1 MRMQVLSTWFLQDT
15 TWKVPKLNVSVKL
28 ETLQTLATPTGV
40 ALTDVFCSCLKEIL
54 SEFSYYADCAGL
66 MYNVSLAM
74 GGLELTFGGY
84 HDKLPVL
91 VNKVLAEMKKMGGE
105 TPCPNDCYLRMKEK
119 VLRSYYNTRFS
130 QPYSHCILGS
140 STCLEDPRWSSDE
153 KYAALTASSLSD
165 FHTFSAQFVRQMK
178 ADVLVHGNATAE
190 EAKVLTASIVAALD
204 FLPLSLSQ
212 EPLRRNVC
220 LAKGTE
226 YIYRQHSK
234 TMNAKEPNSAVE
246 VILFV
251 GNREGRSADRDT
263 PVSVPLSTS
272 ATSDDNNSSKQNN
285 KIANESILELLVHL
299 ISEPAFD
306 QLRTKEQLGYIVHTS
321 SKKIG
326 PLCGLQMIV
335 QSSHKDPA
343 YLDTRIELFLESFRA
358 TLGAFTEE
366 ELKTNIQAVIEKLL
380 EKPKNLDQESMRHWE
395 EIKNAFYLFD
405 RKERLAKHL
414 RNVKL
419 SDCTEFFDL
428 YIAAQSGE
436 RRKVSSQLFGKGS
449 KYPKSEA
456 GTNRVIVKNPIEF
469 KRAMS
474 LEPMCT
480 FSAN

>member
-1 MRMQVLSTWFLQDT
+1 
-15 TWKVPKLNVSVKL
+15 
-28 ETLQTLATPTGV
+28 
-40 ALTDVFCSCLKEIL
+40 
-54 SEFSYYADCAGL
+54 
-66 MYNVSLAM
+66 
-74 GGLELTFGGY
+74 
-84 HDKLPVL
+84 
-91 VNKVLAEMKKMGGE
+91 
-105 TPCPNDCYLRMKEK
+105 
-119 VLRSYYNTRFS
+119 
-130 QPYSHCILGS
+130 
-140 STCLEDPRWSSDE
+140 
-153 KYAALTASSLSD
+153 
-165 FHTFSAQFVRQMK
+165 
-178 ADVLVHGNATAE
+178 
-190 EAKVLTASIVAALD
+190 
-204 FLPLSLSQ
+204 
-212 EPLRRNVC
+212 
-220 LAKGTE
+220 
-226 YIYRQHSK
+226 
-234 TMNAKEPNSAVE
+234 MNAKEPNSAVE

-251 GNREGRSADRDT
+251 GNREGRSADLDT
-263 PVSVPLSTS
+263 PVSAPLSTS
-272 ATSDDNNSSKQNN
+272 ATSDDNKSSSKHNN

-343 YLDTRIELFLESFRA
+343 YLDTRIELFLELFRA

-366 ELKTNIQAVIEKLL
+366 ELKTDSQAVIEKLL

-405 RKERLAKHL
+405 RNERLAKHL

-428 YIAAQSGE
+428 FIAAQSGE
-436 RRKVSSQLFGKGS
+436 RRKVSSQLYGKGT
-449 KYPKSEA
+449 KYPKAEA
-456 GTNRVIVKNPIEF
+456 GTNKVIIKNPIEF